1 MNIKASQMHQKKYL
15 GQIIDSKNK
24 MIPKDTHNKSGL
36 FAKFHARTRISLLT
50 RKSRSSYV
58 SSIIGKTVLK
68 DKNLNI
74 FLVIKGR
81 EGTKYDQLIVLLFK
95 NSKNSQKRK
104 ETIINNKALVLS
116 REKREK
122 PFRRNTKPSIITTYD
137 HQTKG

>member
-95 NSKNSQKRK
+95 N
-104 ETIINNKALVLS
+104 
-116 REKREK
+116 
-122 PFRRNTKPSIITTYD
+122 
-137 HQTKG
+137 